1 MKKIILFIF
10 LTSVLLSCTAC
21 KKQQENL
28 ETIQETA
35 MTEMTDNTNININ
48 TNSESETKS
57 TTIINNNSESNANST
72 TTSTSLLSS
81 TAPTTTEI
89 IDPTESPL
97 QLEMQEAL
105 QIAIDEEERQA
116 IQDVQET
123 RETAIYYKDPTLDFD
138 SDNFK
143 NLNMQNI
150 NLPRI
155 QTSNGDNVHT
165 HFFEAKSM
173 SGNNLLQMQ
182 KMANYFADVQINT
195 EKINASAETL
205 EDSEYLIYNSDSLY
219 LEYQNSGKCILYRPD
234 IIQEFTG
241 EEISNNW
248 NPLENSIN
256 LGDAVPID
264 NNKKRYNN
272 NEYIGGVV
280 DQFQT
285 IYLNGKETDFANISF
300 YLSSYLFYAREHD
313 CLSSLCQIQI
323 IQDFKLLE
331 FSNNIQA
338 LYITLKL
345 SVLNTNINISNTKK
359 SAFQNAEQQ
368 TCPQEIKLLMFTPDS
383 IAYIELPAIA
393 TQEPDTI
400 ETLSGTYCTVNEA
413 CTILSDYLSQEY
425 SYTVDSISILYQNLF
440 LYQDNQYAGIVQAP
454 MYHFII
460 HNPDVNSSYQKI
472 YADIALDTKQL
483 YISYS

>member
-1 MKKIILFIF
+1 
-10 LTSVLLSCTAC
+10 
-21 KKQQENL
+21 
-28 ETIQETA
+28 
-35 MTEMTDNTNININ
+35 TNININ

-138 SDNFK
+138 SDNFQ

-182 KMANYFADVQINT
+182 KMANYFADVQINI

-241 EEISNNW
+241 EEISENW
-248 NPLENSIN
+248 NPLEYSTN
-256 LGDAVPID
+256 LGEVRVID
-264 NNKKRYNN
+264 NEQNVIFN
-272 NEYIGGVV
+272 NEYIGGMV
-280 DQFQT
+280 DEMQT
-285 IYLNGKETDFANISF
+285 IYLNGEETTPLEIKSF
-300 YLSSYLFYAREHD
+300 VSSYLRQAKQNLG
-313 CLSSLCQIQI
+313 LSSLYEIGK
-323 IQDFKLLE
+323 IQDCELLE
-331 FSNNIQA
+331 FSNGIQGFY
-338 LYITLKL
+338 LTLKL
-345 SVLNTNINISNTKK
+345 YIHEAGLNISSTQK
-359 SAFQNAEQQ
+359 SAFLNEEQQ
-368 TCPQEIKLLMFTPDS
+368 TCPQEIKLLMFTSDS
-383 IAYIELPAIA
+383 IAYIELPEILI
-393 TQEPDTI
+393 QEPDTI
-400 ETLSGTYCTVNEA
+400 ETLSGTYCTANEA
-413 CTILSDYLSQEY
+413 CTILSDYLNQDY
-425 SYTVDSISILYQNLF
+425 IYTIHQISIIYQPLF

-454 MYHFII
+454 MYHFVMT
-460 HNPDVNSSYQKI
+460 NPDTNSPYKII